1 MKKTILILS
10 LISITVSAIA
20 QKVTTT
26 SGVVTFDATTP
37 KDALPK
43 AENKTVIASLEK
55 TTGALAFEA
64 AVNNFAFSN
73 PKIQE
78 HFNGDKWMN
87 SAAFPKFTFVGK
99 IDKLGKVKFNK
110 NGVYDVTVSGNLIV
124 KGISKPVSAKA
135 KVTVKEN
142 TVSAVSTFS
151 IKLSDYEIT
160 GTPIESGK
168 VATEPM
174 VTVAV
179 SFN

>member
-64 AVNNFAFSN
+64 AVNNFAF
-73 PKIQE
+73 
-78 HFNGDKWMN
+78 
-87 SAAFPKFTFVGK
+87 
-99 IDKLGKVKFNK
+99 
-110 NGVYDVTVSGNLIV
+110 
-124 KGISKPVSAKA
+124 
-135 KVTVKEN
+135 
-142 TVSAVSTFS
+142 
-151 IKLSDYEIT
+151 
-160 GTPIESGK
+160 
-168 VATEPM
+168 
-174 VTVAV
+174 
-179 SFN
+179 